1 MRSKTSC
8 YKWKPCRI
16 FIMKTFFW
24 YVTMTQFSQ
33 LLSGRHVFIE
43 SFVHAVLIFT
53 SKSEIGNKC
62 FGIFFFKFI
71 PHDLL
76 FHSVVTT
83 FLIAVYNRGNL
94 TSQLICCFLFDV
106 LNLLSLNCD
115 SLQTSVLTSVGKFH
129 NCYSGIFAFH
139 LRLFN

>member
-1 MRSKTSC
+1 M
-8 YKWKPCRI
+8 
-16 FIMKTFFW
+16 FW
-24 YVTMTQFSQ
+24 D
-33 LLSGRHVFIE
+33 
-43 SFVHAVLIFT
+43 
-53 SKSEIGNKC
+53 
-62 FGIFFFKFI
+62 FFFKFI

-129 NCYSGIFAFH
+129 NCYSGILHFTYGFLTKRAYNSHALLKQFTSSVLSH
-139 LRLFN
+139 EKNKKGVHDQNVFCGIVSVGEPRPSRS